1 MLFNYYMLPQV
12 FCISYFC
19 EVTSIEI
26 VYVVRNKKKN
36 NNNLWRIGK
45 RKRKKE
51 RRRCKVEHFFSTF
64 MKDDEKFKSN
74 GGFVINIIVD
84 DWDIYD
90 KA

>member
-26 VYVVRNKKKN
+26 VYVVRNKKKKQQQLMEN
-36 NNNLWRIGK
+36 
-45 RKRKKE
+45 RKKKKKK